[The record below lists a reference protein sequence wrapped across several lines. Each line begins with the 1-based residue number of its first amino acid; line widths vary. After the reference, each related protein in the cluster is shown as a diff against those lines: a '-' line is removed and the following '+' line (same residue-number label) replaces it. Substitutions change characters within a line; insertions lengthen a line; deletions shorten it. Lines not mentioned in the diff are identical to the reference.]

1 MLHVTNT
8 TMKKTTLII
17 TTVALFMLVSAGCEE
32 TNTASRE
39 NNNNDVVAQEVEK
52 ISFNPPKTLIEVVE
66 GLDSN
71 SSIIQLSSVEPS
83 GSTMKVALTR
93 SYSDV
98 EGILLEYNQARDEQL
113 KLTQDSNARDLGH
126 FSNSKLEGAD
136 KMVNALLAEKENIE
150 TALAIEM
157 DGTLLISEITVMK
170 Q

>member
-1 MLHVTNT
+1 MLHVITN
-8 TMKKTTLII
+8 TMKKTAIIISTL
-17 TTVALFMLVSAGCEE
+17 TLFVFATAGCKDAYKA
-32 TNTASRE
+32 NPD
-39 NNNNDVVAQEVEK
+39 NNNNNTVVQEIKK

-83 GSTMKVALTR
+83 GTTMKVALTQP
-93 SYSDV
+93 YSDV

-113 KLTQDSNARDLGH
+113 KLTQDSNKRDLGH
-126 FSNSKLEGAD
+126 FSNSQLEGAE
-136 KMVNALLAEKENIE
+136 KMVSALLVEKENIE

-157 DGTLLISEITVMK
+157 DGTLLISEIAVKK